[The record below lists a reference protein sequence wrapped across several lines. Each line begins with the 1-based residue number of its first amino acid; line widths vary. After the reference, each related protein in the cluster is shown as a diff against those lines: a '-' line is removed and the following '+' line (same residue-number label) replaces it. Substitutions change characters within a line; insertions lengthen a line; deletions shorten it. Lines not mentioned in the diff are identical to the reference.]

1 MTEPAPEPAPTRPFW
16 LRYLQIMGIDSAI
29 VFGLAWLLGDA
40 LQVSNFYF
48 LSSLVLFVIAVIPIF
63 SEVGGNV
70 RIVGRLGRG
79 ETMRDIVQKQEKT
92 AQRGAQQTYLYGLC
106 GITAFILAILFL

>member
-1 MTEPAPEPAPTRPFW
+1 MTQPPSTSAFW
-16 LRYLQIMGIDSAI
+16 RRYLQIMGIDSTI
-29 VFGLAWLLGDA
+29 VFGLAWLLGDS

-48 LSSLVLFVIAVIPIF
+48 LSSLVLLIIATIPIV

-79 ETMRDIVQKQEKT
+79 ETLRDIIQEQEKD
-92 AQRGAQQTYLYGLC
+92 AQRGARQTYLYGSC
-106 GITAFILAILFL
+106 GITAFVLAILFL